1 MNKLTALQVDKLGP
15 GMHADG
21 SGLYLQVGTG
31 DARSWVYRFK
41 LNGKERYL
49 GLGSATAI
57 PLKRAR
63 ELADEARRLRAEG
76 INPVEHR
83 RTQRSAEQAE
93 AAKAVTFKE
102 AAEQFVANH
111 KAGWKNPKYRQQW
124 ENTLATY
131 VYPIFGHLP
140 VGAIDTT
147 LVMKVLQP
155 IWTTKPETASR
166 VRGRIEAILDAA
178 KTQGQRSGEN
188 PARWKGHLANLLP
201 SKRKVRRVRHHPALP
216 YAALPAFM
224 AALRARPSLS
234 ARALE
239 FCILTAVR
247 SSEDIKAHWREIDL
261 DAAVWE
267 IPAERMKR
275 ERPHRVPL
283 VGRALEILKSYREE
297 ARNGWL
303 FPGVGKRQGKSMS
316 EAALEK
322 MLTLMGDWRD
332 KAGEPITVHGF
343 RSTFKDWSAERT
355 SFPWEVAEVAL
366 SHAVGDETEQAY
378 QRGDLFEK
386 RRRLMEAWARYC
398 ANAPAI
404 SGANGSNVM
413 ALRAIDDSARR

>member
-1 MNKLTALQVDKLGP
+1 MSKLTALQVDKLGP

-21 SGLYLQVGTG
+21 NGLYLQVGAG

-49 GLGSATAI
+49 GLGSAIAI

-63 ELADEARRLRAEG
+63 ELADDARRLRAEG
-76 INPVEHR
+76 IDPVEHR
-83 RTQRSAEQAE
+83 RTQRSADQAE
-93 AAKAVTFKE
+93 AAKAVTFKQS
-102 AAEQFVANH
+102 AEQFIASHRV
-111 KAGWKNPKYRQQW
+111 GWKNPKHRQQW
-124 ENTLATY
+124 ENTLTTY
-131 VYPIFGHLP
+131 VYPVFGHLP

-155 IWTTKPETASR
+155 IWAMKPETASR
-166 VRGRIEAILDAA
+166 IRGRIEAILDAA
-178 KTQGQRSGEN
+178 KTQGQRTGEN

-201 SKRKVRRVRHHPALP
+201 AKRKVRRVRHHPALP
-216 YAALPAFM
+216 YAQQPAFM
-224 AALRARPSLS
+224 AALRERPSLS

-239 FCILTAVR
+239 FVILTIVR
-247 SSEDIKAHWREIDL
+247 SGEGIKAHWREIDL
-261 DAAVWE
+261 EAAVWE

-297 ARNGWL
+297 VRNGWV
-303 FPGVGKRQGKSMS
+303 FPGVGKRQGKPMS
-316 EAALEK
+316 EATLDK
-322 MLTLMGDWRD
+322 MLELMGDWRD
-332 KAGEPITVHGF
+332 KAGDSVTVHGF

-386 RRRLMEAWARYC
+386 RRRLMEAWAKYC
-398 ANAPAI
+398 AK
-404 SGANGSNVM
+404 SGEVVGSNVTP
-413 ALRAIDDSARR
+413 LRAVDNSSGQ